1 MDRSDVKSEPEE
13 GQYSIVNVGDWI
25 AVASAV
31 ATAAGAFVAWR
42 QARLAKHSA
51 QAADRQAT
59 AAEEQ
64 VAIMQKQLEV
74 ETTDRHEAAAPRFTV
89 KSAVLEDDRHGQHV
103 ARLTIEQTGGVAVSE
118 VEVAARQQGDVD
130 GLLVN
135 PGAFEPDYATGSV
148 VWKGSAQGMEHR
160 LTVSLEYNFV
170 EPVNVVLDFVSRQA
184 ETGREWKYT
193 LTAVPRRPPPPAPR
207 RGPRRIWDSNY

>member
-1 MDRSDVKSEPEE
+1 VKSEDEE
-13 GQYSIVNVGDWI
+13 RQYSIVNAGDWI

-31 ATAAGAFVAWR
+31 IGAVGAFVAWR
-42 QARLAKHSA
+42 QAGLAKRSA

-64 VAIMQKQLEV
+64 VAIMQKQLEN
-74 ETTDRHEAAAPRFTV
+74 ETTDRHEAAAPRFIV

-103 ARLTIEQTGGVAVSE
+103 ARLTIEQAGGVAVSE
-118 VEVAARQQGDVD
+118 VEVAARREGYVD

-135 PGAFEPDYATGSV
+135 PSAFEGDYATGLV
-148 VWKGSAQGMEHR
+148 VWEGSAQGMEHR
-160 LTVSLEYNFV
+160 LTVSLEWDFS

-184 ETGREWKYT
+184 ETGREWKCT
-193 LTAVPRRPPPPAPR
+193 LTAVPQRPPAPPR
-207 RGPRRIWDSNY
+207 RGPRRILDENY

>member
-1 MDRSDVKSEPEE
+1 
-13 GQYSIVNVGDWI
+13 VNTGDWI
-25 AVASAV
+25 AVASAII
-31 ATAAGAFVAWR
+31 AAVGAFVAWR
-42 QARLAKHSA
+42 QAELAKRSA

-64 VAIMQKQLEV
+64 VAIMQKQLEN
-74 ETTDRHEAAAPRFTV
+74 ETTDRHEAAAPRFSV

-103 ARLTIEQTGGVAVSE
+103 ARLTIEQAEGVAVSE
-118 VEVAARQQGDVD
+118 VEVAARQEGDVH

-135 PGAFEPDYATGSV
+135 PHAFEPDYDTGPV
-148 VWKGSAQGMEHR
+148 VWEGSAQGMEHP

-184 ETGREWKYT
+184 DTGREWKCT
-193 LTAVPRRPPPPAPR
+193 LSAVPRRPPTSPR
-207 RGPRRIWDSNY
+207 RGPRRILDENF